1 MSLFRDH
8 QRRVEAAQAMAAG
21 NVEAANN
28 APNSLHLLVT
38 ALAVDVQRLRSL
50 SQIGQRIVMK
60 RDELLPRWMPYVRE
74 YLDGDAVH
82 LHSVFSYCVIWLFDV
97 EDFSLALDWA
107 DIAIEQQQETP
118 ANIRSDFPHFVA
130 DTILAWAERE
140 ADNGR
145 AVEPYFSR
153 VSQRVL
159 EEWPVNEIVKAK
171 YLRFS
176 GLQLLRGKDGRPL
189 ASAIDDDAQLA
200 KADMFLAAAQDMYPQ
215 IQVRTLRDKI
225 AQRRRKLTL

>member
-8 QRRVEAAQAMAAG
+8 QRRVEAAQALAAG
-21 NVEAANN
+21 EVVAANN

-50 SQIGQRIVMK
+50 SQIGQRVVMK
-60 RDELLPRWMPYVRE
+60 RDELLPRWMPYVQE
-74 YLDGDAVH
+74 YLSGDAVH
-82 LHSVFSYCVIWLFDV
+82 PHQVFSYCVVWLFDV
-97 EDFSLALDWA
+97 EEFGLALDWA
-107 DIAIEQQQETP
+107 DIAISQGQDTP
-118 ANIRSDFPHFVA
+118 VNIRSNFPHFVA
-130 DTILAWAERE
+130 DTMLAWAERE

-171 YLRFS
+171 YLRFL
-176 GLQLLRGKDGRPL
+176 GLQLLREKGGRPL

-200 KADMFLAAAQDMYPQ
+200 KADTFLAAAQDMYPQ

-225 AQRRRKLTL
+225 AQRRRKLAL

>member
-1 MSLFRDH
+1 M
-8 QRRVEAAQAMAAG
+8 
-21 NVEAANN
+21 
-28 APNSLHLLVT
+28 
-38 ALAVDVQRLRSL
+38 
-50 SQIGQRIVMK
+50 
-60 RDELLPRWMPYVRE
+60 
-74 YLDGDAVH
+74 
-82 LHSVFSYCVIWLFDV
+82 IWLFDV

-107 DIAIEQQQETP
+107 DLAIEQGQDTP

-130 DTILAWAERE
+130 DTMLAWAERE

-189 ASAIDDDAQLA
+189 ASAIDDDVQLA